1 MTNSPN
7 VKDILNDIEFEIAQG
22 IIAQE
27 ELRHAIEAIKQY
39 QNSARAQTFKS
50 LKATSPYR
58 ESLSRQYRI
67 NDMLTSLLQELAL
80 ALQSMQN
87 EVEKLR
93 GLPPG
98 ILQPVEAE
106 AVTAAPVET
115 PQAPKESLEVKK
127 VEAAG
132 LFDADLEIRPSDEIE
147 YAMQPDTIR
156 VDLQARPF
164 KLPVIGWLLTKLKIF
179 YQRPALFYTTLFSER
194 QAPVNR
200 IFGDRILYL
209 ESLVQAQQGQIKA
222 LKAQLVS
229 LQGQPLN
236 SDE

>member
-1 MTNSPN
+1 MTFSPN
-7 VKDILNDIEFEIAQG
+7 VNDILEDIEFEIAQG

-27 ELRHAIEAIKQY
+27 DLRHAIEAVKQY
-39 QNSARAQTFKS
+39 QNSTRTQTFKS
-50 LKATSPYR
+50 LKATNPYR
-58 ESLSRQYRI
+58 EILSRQYRI
-67 NDMLTSLLQELAL
+67 NDMLTSLLQETAL

-98 ILQPVEAE
+98 ILQPVEVE
-106 AVTAAPVET
+106 AVTAAPIEPPKV
-115 PQAPKESLEVKK
+115 PKEPLEVEK
-127 VEAAG
+127 VVTVDP
-132 LFDADLEIRPSDEIE
+132 LDADLEIRPPDEVE

-156 VDLQARPF
+156 VDLQTRPF

-209 ESLVQAQQGQIKA
+209 ESLVQAQQRQIAA
-222 LKAQLVS
+222 LKAQVVA
-229 LQGQPLN
+229 LQGQKLN